1 MKFMKTVFEKDSE
14 YYCDIQAPCFQ
25 ELLPEEVKLV
35 QQERT
40 QVLFRKGDS
49 LTKQGTFGSYVLFI
63 VSGYVKQY
71 IEGEAQRD
79 YNLRIIKP
87 GEFVGLSIVFSG
99 NTFNYS
105 SVALTECRAF
115 LIDKSAVASL
125 AKKNG
130 NFGFSII
137 KRYCELNDSL
147 FSCLN
152 SVIFHQMN
160 GRLAGTLLYLN
171 GFRNDNP
178 EIFQLL
184 SRKELAEFAGISM
197 ESAVKLLKSFEK
209 DGLIKLHEKDINILD
224 PGKLAEISRRG

>member
-1 MKFMKTVFEKDSE
+1 MKTVTEKDTE

-49 LTKQGTFGSYVLFI
+49 LTKQGAFGSYVLFI
-63 VSGYVKQY
+63 VTGYVKQY
-71 IEGEAQRD
+71 LEGDGQRD

-99 NTFNYS
+99 NTFSYS

-115 LIDKSAVASL
+115 LIDKQAVSSL

-137 KRYCELNDSL
+137 KRYCELNTSL
-147 FSCLN
+147 FKSLTN
-152 SVIFHQMN
+152 VIFHQMN
-160 GRLAGTLLYLN
+160 GRMAGTLLYLDS
-171 GFRNDNP
+171 FKKDNP

-184 SRKELAEFAGISM
+184 SRKELAEFAGVSM

-209 DGLIKLHEKDINILD
+209 DRLIDLHEKDITIIDYN
-224 PGKLAEISRRG
+224 KLGEISQRG

>member
-1 MKFMKTVFEKDSE
+1 MKTVFEEDTD
-14 YYCDIQAPCFQ
+14 YVCDIQAPCFQ
-25 ELLPEEVKLV
+25 ELLPEEIKLV

-63 VSGYVKQY
+63 VNGYVKQY
-71 IEGEAQRD
+71 IEGDGQKD
-79 YNLRIIKP
+79 YNIRIIKP

-99 NTFNYS
+99 NTFSYS
-105 SVALTECRAF
+105 AVALTECRAF
-115 LIDKSAVASL
+115 LIDKQAVSSL

-130 NFGFSII
+130 NFGFNII
-137 KRYCELNDSL
+137 KRYCELNTRL
-147 FSCLN
+147 FSSLD

-160 GRLAGTLLYLN
+160 GRLAETLLYIDT
-171 GFRNDNP
+171 FRKNNP

-209 DGLIKLHEKDINILD
+209 DGIIKLHEKDINILD
-224 PGKLAEISRRG
+224 PGKLAEISKRG